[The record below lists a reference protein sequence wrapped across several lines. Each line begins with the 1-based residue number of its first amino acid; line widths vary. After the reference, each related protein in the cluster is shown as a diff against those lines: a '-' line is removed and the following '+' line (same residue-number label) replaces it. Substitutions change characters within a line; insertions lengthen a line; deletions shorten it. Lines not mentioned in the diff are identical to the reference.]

1 MRTLAHKMA
10 DGKSSSAGAGVGVYV
25 EEEEEGGKVSGKPCE
40 GSRRELVN
48 CLKESDCIKVGS
60 KSVVDMSDFSAP

>member
-1 MRTLAHKMA
+1 MRSTAHKMA
-10 DGKSSSAGAGVGVYV
+10 DGKSSAGVGVYV

-48 CLKESDCIKVGS
+48 CLKESDCIKVGT
-60 KSVVDMSDFSAP
+60 KK

>member
-1 MRTLAHKMA
+1 MA
-10 DGKSSSAGAGVGVYV
+10 DGGKSSDDVGVYV

-48 CLKESDCIKVGS
+48 CLKKSDCIKVGRM
-60 KSVVDMSDFSAP
+60 KMVNLTI